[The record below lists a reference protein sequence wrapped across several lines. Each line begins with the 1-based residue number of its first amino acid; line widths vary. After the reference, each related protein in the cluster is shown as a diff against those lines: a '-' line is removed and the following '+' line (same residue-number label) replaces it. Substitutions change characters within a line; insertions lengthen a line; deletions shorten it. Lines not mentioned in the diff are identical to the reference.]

1 MSGIGLQYICSI
13 KKVTMMAVKPIPE
26 GYHTVTP
33 YLVVQ
38 GAASLIE
45 FLKQAFEA
53 KEIRQ
58 TLHPEG
64 SILNAEVKIGDS
76 IVMISEA
83 RGEFQPMPS
92 SIYLYV
98 ENTDTTYQRALQ
110 AGGISMMEPED
121 EFYGDRN
128 AGVKDPSGNHWWI
141 ATHQEDVSPE
151 EMEKRMKEQFGS

>member
-1 MSGIGLQYICSI
+1 
-13 KKVTMMAVKPIPE
+13 MAVKPIPD

-38 GAASLIE
+38 GAATLIE

-53 KEIRQ
+53 TEIRRA
-58 TLHPEG
+58 LHPEG
-64 SILNAEVKIGDS
+64 SIMNAEVRIGDS
-76 IVMISEA
+76 VVMVSEA
-83 RGEFQPMPS
+83 RGELKPMPS

-98 ENTDTTYQRALQ
+98 ENTDLTYKHALQ
-110 AGGISMMEPED
+110 AGGTSMMEPED

-128 AGVKDPSGNHWWI
+128 AGVKDPTGNHWWI

-151 EMEKRMKEQFGS
+151 EMEKRTKDLFGGKEKV

>member
-1 MSGIGLQYICSI
+1 MI
-13 KKVTMMAVKPIPE
+13 MAVKPIPD
-26 GYHTVTP
+26 GYRTVTP

-38 GAASLIE
+38 EAATLIE

-53 KEIRQ
+53 REIRR

-64 SILNAEVKIGDS
+64 SIMNAEVRIGDS
-76 IVMISEA
+76 VVMVSEA
-83 RGEFQPMPS
+83 RGEFKPMPS

-98 ENTDTTYQRALQ
+98 ENTDATYKRALQ
-110 AGGISMMEPED
+110 SGGTSMMEPED

-128 AGVKDPSGNHWWI
+128 AGVKDPTGNHWWI

-151 EMEKRMKEQFGS
+151 EMEKRMRDLFGSKEKV

>member
-1 MSGIGLQYICSI
+1 
-13 KKVTMMAVKPIPE
+13 MAVKPIPD

-38 GAASLIE
+38 GAATLIE

-53 KEIRQ
+53 TEIRR

-64 SILNAEVKIGDS
+64 SIMNAEVRIGDS
-76 IVMISEA
+76 VVMVSEA
-83 RGEFQPMPS
+83 RGEFKPMPS

-98 ENTDTTYQRALQ
+98 ENTDLTYKRALQ
-110 AGGISMMEPED
+110 VGGTSMMEPED

-128 AGVKDPSGNHWWI
+128 AGVKDPTGNHWWI

-151 EMEKRMKEQFGS
+151 EMEKRMKDLFGSKEKV